1 MKKKIH
7 LRPLRCIGG
16 LIFLMAAVFMFLF
29 LRSYFLLAVIV
40 LLAVWPVLSAAGLW
54 YLAGRV
60 HASMGTG
67 QTKACPGDTVLLT
80 LQLSNRSWWPALD
93 AGWNLRTENTFW
105 EERSDRYVSMP
116 VRIHGNEV
124 LTLPLRITSLGRFC
138 ISCETLQLQDIMG
151 LVQVSIPL
159 GLSEEFDVI
168 PPSGKQGAES
178 AEGYLSG
185 VSETEE
191 SREKGNDFAE
201 VSDIREYQPGDR
213 IRDIHWKLSAKKDVL
228 MVKERVSVAG
238 SEMVVMLQPG
248 TDKES
253 AEQIL
258 VRVFHLCQEF
268 LRLHVPVCLILWNQ
282 SEYGWEECRFG
293 AMGEMADVW
302 HRIYQLPVSLRNN
315 AEWEVHMR
323 NCYPFLGTYLT
334 AEAGDG
340 EIQVVVH
347 ENA

>member
-16 LIFLMAAVFMFLF
+16 LIFLMAVIFLFFF
-29 LRSYFLLAVIV
+29 LRSYLLLSVVV
-40 LLAVWPVLSAAGLW
+40 LMVAWPVLSVAGLW
-54 YLAGRV
+54 YLSGKLQVTMSAGQ
-60 HASMGTG
+60 S
-67 QTKACPGDTVLLT
+67 QACPGDTILLAF
-80 LQLSNRSWWPALD
+80 QIINHSWWPALD
-93 AGWNLRTENTFW
+93 AEWKLRIENTFW
-105 EERSDRYVSMP
+105 EERSDRSISMP
-116 VRIHGNEV
+116 VRIHGKEA
-124 LTLPLRITSLGRFC
+124 LTMPLRITSLGRFC
-138 ISCETLQLQDIMG
+138 VSCDTLLLQDIMG
-151 LVQVSIPL
+151 LARVSIPL
-159 GLSEEFDVI
+159 GLSMEFDVI
-168 PPSGKQGAES
+168 PPSGSEREES

-228 MVKERVSVAG
+228 MVKERVAVAG
-238 SEMVVMLQPG
+238 SEMVVMLQLG
-248 TDKES
+248 TDKEM

-302 HRIYQLPVSLRNN
+302 HRIYQLPVSLRHN

-323 NCYPFLGTYLT
+323 NCYPSLGTYLT
-334 AEAGDG
+334 AEARDG